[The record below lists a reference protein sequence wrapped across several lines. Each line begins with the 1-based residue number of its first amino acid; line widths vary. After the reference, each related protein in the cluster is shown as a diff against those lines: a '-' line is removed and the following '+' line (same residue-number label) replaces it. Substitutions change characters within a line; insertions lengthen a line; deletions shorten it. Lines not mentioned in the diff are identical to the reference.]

1 MAGSFPLKILLDT
14 CSFLWLIR
22 GDPQLSR
29 VATESIVDPTHEV
42 FLSVVSAWEIGVK
55 FSLGKLALPVAPS
68 VLVPRERGRHRLE
81 SLALQER
88 ATLVASELPA
98 HHKDPFDRLLVG
110 QCLAD
115 GLTLVSPDPLLRP
128 YPVPILW

>member
-1 MAGSFPLKILLDT
+1 MKILLDT
-14 CSFLWLIR
+14 CSFIWLIR
-22 GDPQLSR
+22 GDPQLSQ
-29 VATESIVDPTHEV
+29 VAAESIVDPTNEV

-55 FSLGKLALPVAPS
+55 FSLGKLELPVAPS
-68 VLVPRERGRHRLE
+68 VLVPRERSRHGLD
-81 SLALQER
+81 SLALVES

-98 HHKDPFDRLLVG
+98 HHKDPFDRLLVD
-110 QCLAD
+110 QCLSH